1 MRKTYVLSIAITL
14 LAAGVLAQGDSEYQ
28 GWMKSNAANMGSLNK
43 NLAAKNGAGAASDA
57 QKLEATFMQVAD
69 FWNKRGGADDALGF
83 AMRAEAAA
91 AAVAKA
97 ATAGNWDEA
106 GAQLKNLQATCG
118 GCHMTHREGSPGSF
132 KIK

>member
-1 MRKTYVLSIAITL
+1 MRKTYVLSVAITL
-14 LAAGVLAQGDSEYQ
+14 LAAGVLAQSDGEYQ

-69 FWNKRGGADDALGF
+69 FWNKRGGAGDAVGF

-91 AAVAKA
+91 AGVAKA

-118 GCHMTHREGSPGSF
+118 GCHMAHREGSPGSF